1 MTIEHPRTGEA
12 GADLP
17 EPEAPSVAAPE
28 PPEPAQPTESA
39 PSVEP
44 ATSVAAAEP
53 VERAQPSRSESSP
66 ERRRTRRADRR
77 QVEARQVTRVIRRV
91 EPWSVFRV
99 ALVFSIALWL
109 ITVIAAVIIWQVAR
123 ATGAIG
129 HLESFLGELLADKS
143 FQLDGAQLLR
153 AAGISGLVL
162 VVAGTGFAVLLGLL
176 FNVISEL
183 TGGLRVSVIE
193 LETARRPVD

>member
-1 MTIEHPRTGEA
+1 M
-12 GADLP
+12 
-17 EPEAPSVAAPE
+17 
-28 PPEPAQPTESA
+28 
-39 PSVEP
+39 
-44 ATSVAAAEP
+44 
-53 VERAQPSRSESSP
+53 
-66 ERRRTRRADRR
+66 
-77 QVEARQVTRVIRRV
+77 TRVIRRV

-109 ITVIAAVIIWQVAR
+109 ILVIAAVIIWQVAR

-153 AAGISGLVL
+153 AAGLSGLVL
-162 VVAGTGFAVLLGLL
+162 VVAGTAFAVLLGLL

-183 TGGLRVSVIE
+183 TGGLRLSVIE
-193 LETARRPVD
+193 LETARRPVDRPARVDGP

>member
-28 PPEPAQPTESA
+28 PPEPATE
-39 PSVEP
+39 VEP
-44 ATSVAAAEP
+44 ATSVDGAEP
-53 VERAQPSRSESSP
+53 VERVQPSRHESSP
-66 ERRRTRRADRR
+66 TGRRTRRADRR